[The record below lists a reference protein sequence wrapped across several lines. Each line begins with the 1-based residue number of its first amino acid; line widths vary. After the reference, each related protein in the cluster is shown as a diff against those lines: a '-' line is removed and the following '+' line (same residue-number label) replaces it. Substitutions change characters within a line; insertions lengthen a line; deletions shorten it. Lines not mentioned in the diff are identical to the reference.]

1 MASTLDSGSRAIMTH
16 PTAYL
21 RGYITWARR
30 LPQATGIMFTARS
43 RLGRSC
49 KIILYGV
56 GVVLPLGSLIWALL
70 FWHGRLAIAA
80 IRAQKAWSVVN
91 AEKCSPRVGL
101 AKANEERLAGFP
113 WARVDYPGE

>member
-1 MASTLDSGSRAIMTH
+1 MSWQCGSPTMASTLDSGSRAIMTH

-49 KIILYGV
+49 KIILFAV

-70 FWHGRLAIAA
+70 FWHGRQAT
-80 IRAQKAWSVVN
+80 
-91 AEKCSPRVGL
+91 
-101 AKANEERLAGFP
+101 ANRPVSGGTA
-113 WARVDYPGE
+113 